1 MGTLLSADSLIALKD
16 RRSGRPSRRGIGGRT
31 WRRRTWRRRTWR
43 RRTWRWRSGRWRQ
56 IAFLLGSR
64 APQHLLLAEGVL
76 VIRAIAQASDQ
87 NAAAALAR
95 SIHQVGQFQFARL
108 QSFQPRC
115 QTVTVIDR
123 IMSRIDQERTD
134 PVARRAAGQKHCNK
148 RANHADGRRFPAS
161 ATDQYASAVTPDHRP
176 IQRIIAARAPSNG
189 CLVPHGIRY
198 PASCAEIR
206 RHRRARLW
214 QDARGLCLEPTKQRG
229 KERRVRPQTLFYHV
243 Y

>member
-1 MGTLLSADSLIALKD
+1 MPATAQRLAAADRISSRRPRAATPSPRRGRFRNPRDSSGFRSERRRRSRSLYSSGWTIPVRAPAKLSAALPD
-16 RRSGRPSRRGIGGRT
+16 RHSDRPNNEPDRSGTYRPRRSSSSR
-31 WRRRTWRRRTWR
+31 
-43 RRTWRWRSGRWRQ
+43 S
-56 IAFLLGSR
+56 
-64 APQHLLLAEGVL
+64 E
-76 VIRAIAQASDQ
+76 
-87 NAAAALAR
+87 
-95 SIHQVGQFQFARL
+95 
-108 QSFQPRC
+108 
-115 QTVTVIDR
+115 
-123 IMSRIDQERTD
+123 
-134 PVARRAAGQKHCNK
+134 HCNK

-214 QDARGLCLEPTKQRG
+214 QDARGLCLEPAKQRG
-229 KERRVRPQTLFYHV
+229 KERRVRPQTFFYHV